1 MIYLQLFLGFLKV
14 GCLSFGGAYSAIPL
28 IRDIVM
34 SYGWMTDEKLTY
46 MIGVSE
52 STPGPI
58 MVNMATYVGSDQA
71 GILGSLLATFAVVLP
86 AFVIIIILMTILK
99 HFIENHYVKAVLSG
113 LTACVIGIILAT
125 GLFMSYKALIVARTG
140 SAIPTTVDLR
150 AVIIALLLVV
160 SIFGYQKW
168 KKKKLSPILL
178 ILISAV
184 LGIIVYGIG

>member
-150 AVIIALLLVV
+150 AVIIVLLLVV